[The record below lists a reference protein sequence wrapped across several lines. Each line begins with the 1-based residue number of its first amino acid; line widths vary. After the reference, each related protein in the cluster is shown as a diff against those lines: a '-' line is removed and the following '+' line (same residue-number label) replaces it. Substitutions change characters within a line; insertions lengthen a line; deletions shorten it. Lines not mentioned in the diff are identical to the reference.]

1 MRPGL
6 HDDSVEIPLTID
18 VPMQYKEL
26 NKKRLGIGLLT
37 IVGTWIG
44 CIIGAIF
51 FGGMSAGAYVFFAA
65 VAIGVTVLVRRF
77 YFNEKYYLKH
87 MDDML
92 EHEYKYDCTQVWEI
106 YEIAPKFP
114 ICHFKNGSKALFIMF
129 DKDVIVGKNEDTQY
143 YHYEAIANAYQML
156 SSKGIE
162 CMHIDYM
169 DTVGKDSRFDPTVEN
184 MLKTKNQDLRQ
195 LLSVIFDYQT
205 FCMSHAYSTYD
216 VYAFYYK
223 YDDAMFKDDI
233 ELIIG
238 QFLSANY
245 KRYRI
250 LQADGLR
257 ELVKSIYNLPDF
269 SVVKACDDVF
279 RGGNT
284 AELIRVIWT
293 ECDGIRTVL
302 NKTYEEQEME
312 KQQRKGGGSIFR
324 PSANNRGA
332 ATTTA
337 SPAVPNT
344 QPEQNHGY
352 FTNQASENDALIY
365 DEEEIRDISFSA
377 PTDFTG
383 EVRDDMFTAEGAG
396 FRMYDNSEQIAEYA
410 EQQQGSV
417 MGYSDTYEQSNQN
430 YVDTYEQPTQS
441 YAQQEQDYVQS
452 NQNYEDVYM
461 QQEQFVE
468 QSIAQPQQSS
478 ESVVEGMTPSH
489 TRRRRRGSSASAPEE
504 TPVVNQDA
512 TMLNPDNIQFSGQ
525 REQDFTDITNDYA
538 QGAQFDEQQG
548 QGFTDMFTSNY
559 AQDDGYSDF
568 STIPSAN
575 DFNLQPDVADFTVQP
590 DVNGFSGDYN
600 PEQGV
605 HPSADDFSYNPNA
618 TIQPSAADFSGEL
631 KSLVPNDFNAGVT
644 NEFEVDETGADDDEI
659 IDLFGDE

>member
-26 NKKRLGIGLLT
+26 NKKRLGIGLLA

-44 CIIGAIF
+44 CIFGAVF
-51 FGGMSAGAYVFFAA
+51 FGSMSAGAYVFFA
-65 VAIGVTVLVRRF
+65 VIAIGVTFLVRRF

-92 EHEYKYDCTQVWEI
+92 EHNYKYDCTQVWEI

-129 DKDVIVGKNEDTQY
+129 DKDVIVGKSEDTQY

-302 NKTYEEQEME
+302 NKTYEEQELE
-312 KQQRKGGGSIFR
+312 KQQRKGGSPLFR

-332 ATTTA
+332 TVATA
-337 SPAVPNT
+337 SPAVASIPSG
-344 QPEQNHGY
+344 QNGGY

-365 DEEEIRDISFSA
+365 DEDDIRDISFVA
-377 PTDFTG
+377 QTDFTG
-383 EVRDDMFTAEGAG
+383 EVNDSMFTAEGAG
-396 FRMYDNSEQIAEYA
+396 FRMYDNTPQTSEQEAYE
-410 EQQQGSV
+410 QGSV
-417 MGYSDTYEQSNQN
+417 QGYSDNYAQQGQSYEQPNQGYSNDYSQQEP
-430 YVDTYEQPTQS
+430 TYEQPVQEYSQPVDFTQ
-441 YAQQEQDYVQS
+441 QT
-452 NQNYEDVYM
+452 
-461 QQEQFVE
+461 
-468 QSIAQPQQSS
+468 P
-478 ESVVEGMTPSH
+478 VVAEGGMTPSH
-489 TRRRRRGSSASAPEE
+489 TRRRRRGATAP
-504 TPVVNQDA
+504 VNQD
-512 TMLNPDNIQFSGQ
+512 TSELNPDNIQFGNQGVNQNPEYVGQ
-525 REQDFTDITNDYA
+525 AYSQTPDYTQQSYAETQPNEANFGATPSASDFGAVPNVNDFNTVPSA
-538 QGAQFDEQQG
+538 EDFGIVPDA
-548 QGFTDMFTSNY
+548 
-559 AQDDGYSDF
+559 SDF
-568 STIPSAN
+568 SG
-575 DFNLQPDVADFTVQP
+575 
-590 DVNGFSGDYN
+590 GFESDSY
-600 PEQGV
+600 ESGV
-605 HPSADDFSYNPNA
+605 HPSAADFSYNPNVGV
-618 TIQPSAADFSGEL
+618 QPSAADFSGEL
-631 KSLVPNDFNAGVT
+631 ESLMPNNAIGGSVSGTEITGV
-644 NEFEVDETGADDDEI
+644 DDDDDEL
-659 IDLFGDE
+659 IDLFKED

>member
-44 CIIGAIF
+44 CIAGAAF
-51 FGGMSAGAYVFFAA
+51 FGSMSAGAYVFFAIIA
-65 VAIGVTVLVRRF
+65 LGVTFLVRRF

-92 EHEYKYDCTQVWEI
+92 EHNYKYDCTQVWEI

-238 QFLSANY
+238 QFLQANY

-312 KQQRKGGGSIFR
+312 KQQRKGGSPLFR
-324 PSANNRGA
+324 PNTNNRGA
-332 ATTTA
+332 AGAVA
-337 SPAVPNT
+337 SPTVASN
-344 QPEQNHGY
+344 QNGQTHGY

-365 DEEEIRDISFSA
+365 EEDDIRDISFTA

-383 EVRDDMFTAEGAG
+383 EVKDDMFTAEGAG
-396 FRMYDNSEQIAEYA
+396 FKMYDNTPQTPEYDEYEQS
-410 EQQQGSV
+410 SV
-417 MGYSDTYEQSNQN
+417 QGYSDN
-430 YVDTYEQPTQS
+430 
-441 YAQQEQDYVQS
+441 YAQQEQSYGEQNQGYVET
-452 NQNYEDVYM
+452 YE
-461 QQEQFVE
+461 QP
-468 QSIAQPQQSS
+468 AQPYSPPVQDYSQQGNMG
-478 ESVVEGMTPSH
+478 ESMVQPH
-489 TRRRRRGSSASAPEE
+489 TARRRRRGLNTSAVPDNTDANTQSSVQPADTSL
-504 TPVVNQDA
+504 
-512 TMLNPDNIQFSGQ
+512 LNPDNIQF
-525 REQDFTDITNDYA
+525 EN
-538 QGAQFDEQQG
+538 
-548 QGFTDMFTSNY
+548 QGFLDN
-559 AQDDGYSDF
+559 QGYSQMPEYSGNQEYNQSPDYVKQTGFENGYTEPQSVVSDFNAVPSASDF
-568 STIPSAN
+568 SGQSNID
-575 DFNLQPDVADFTVQP
+575 DFNTVPNAIDFSGGFDFAGNATESDVQP
-590 DVNGFSGDYN
+590 TV
-600 PEQGV
+600 
-605 HPSADDFSYNPNA
+605 DDFNYNSNVGV
-618 TIQPSAADFSGEL
+618 QPSAADFSGEL
-631 KSLVPNDFNAGVT
+631 ESFMGGN
-644 NEFEVDETGADDDEI
+644 GADGVIADENNVENGDEDEEL
-659 IDLFGDE
+659 IDLFADD